1 MKKDFCAI
9 GSLFIFCVLLL
20 LVSTTKLFN
29 FIQGQFLY
37 VLVVLLACY
46 VAMFDNWKRFIG
58 RFILLF
64 IASYSCL
71 YFGSILGFGF
81 PIEDVFADVLS
92 VALAT
97 NVNEVGTFFA
107 NFIAQKPIRLT
118 CSLICLIAFA
128 IIFLLFN
135 CRCSY
140 LNIFNK
146 RLSDLSVIV
155 LIFVFSIIVTSN
167 GVEGSFSS
175 FFDRLPA
182 YISQVNQSIEAGKA
196 RQDFKW
202 DAVASVKGRQTV
214 VLILGETTRGDHMQ
228 VAGYPRETT
237 PQLSKENLI
246 VFKDAISIGYHT
258 LLSTP
263 FMLTRKPVV
272 KNNIYGLFGETSI
285 ISAFKE
291 AGFKTYYVSY
301 LKPIVKGDNAIN
313 QIVAEADVYIQRPL
327 AWGGAQD
334 SLYLPIVK
342 QLIENGKD
350 EKKLIVVKLIGSH
363 FNYQDMYPKEF
374 DKFQPSFKTSTY
386 IGPDPSK
393 KDVFI
398 NTYDNSILHTDYVVS
413 TIIGYLKTTKNEDVL
428 LSFISDHGTSIY
440 EDGKTLYG
448 GMKKA
453 NYNAAMFFWFGDK
466 ATKRLSKEISIMR
479 ENAEKPIDSTHFV
492 DTILSL
498 SGVATPKKV
507 GKDLLS
513 DRLPS
518 EDDRQVIFGT
528 DIVPFKKI
536 H

>member
-1 MKKDFCAI
+1 M
-9 GSLFIFCVLLL
+9 
-20 LVSTTKLFN
+20 
-29 FIQGQFLY
+29 
-37 VLVVLLACY
+37 
-46 VAMFDNWKRFIG
+46 
-58 RFILLF
+58 
-64 IASYSCL
+64 
-71 YFGSILGFGF
+71 
-81 PIEDVFADVLS
+81 
-92 VALAT
+92 
-97 NVNEVGTFFA
+97 
-107 NFIAQKPIRLT
+107 
-118 CSLICLIAFA
+118 
-128 IIFLLFN
+128 LFN

-327 AWGGAQD
+327 AWGG
-334 SLYLPIVK
+334 LKIVYIS
-342 QLIENGKD
+342 QLLN
-350 EKKLIVVKLIGSH
+350 
-363 FNYQDMYPKEF
+363 N
-374 DKFQPSFKTSTY
+374 
-386 IGPDPSK
+386 
-393 KDVFI
+393 
-398 NTYDNSILHTDYVVS
+398 
-413 TIIGYLKTTKNEDVL
+413 
-428 LSFISDHGTSIY
+428 
-440 EDGKTLYG
+440 
-448 GMKKA
+448 
-453 NYNAAMFFWFGDK
+453 
-466 ATKRLSKEISIMR
+466 
-479 ENAEKPIDSTHFV
+479 
-492 DTILSL
+492 
-498 SGVATPKKV
+498 
-507 GKDLLS
+507 
-513 DRLPS
+513 
-518 EDDRQVIFGT
+518 
-528 DIVPFKKI
+528 
-536 H
+536 